1 MNMMIPSG
9 MRKMILCLSVAV
21 LSLICC
27 DAYALSI
34 SDANVRNVL
43 HRLDREIGRR
53 HLYIDAHQARIDS
66 FGLCYGKGTSD
77 LGRKLD
83 VAMKLADEYTA
94 FNADSALSYYS
105 RGYDMACGL
114 GNDSAA
120 MAFRLKRATYLPLA
134 GFIKDAVDEY
144 CKIGEGNVP
153 ESLKELYYDCGR
165 QMYSYI
171 ASFYKNYPEV
181 NDYWNKLAMAA
192 QSELIALLDESSPKY
207 KLNMGEYHYAH
218 GDYSKA
224 EVILVDLLESLPE
237 ESNMF
242 ARASHIVANIAKN
255 KGNRNKYI
263 YFLTLSAIADVKSA
277 TLEVVSLQELG
288 ESLFLVNDI
297 NRAYNYISVAL
308 TNAAE
313 CHATMRMI
321 QTSEAL
327 PIIESAHA
335 AELESWRNMVYA
347 VMIGMAL
354 LVVGLIVLLLFLHRE
369 MKRMSVLQQTLKQAN
384 DVKELYM
391 SQFLNLC
398 SIYMDKL
405 NQFSKIVNRKIT
417 AGKVDDLY
425 KLTKSGKYVE
435 ESGKEFYNVFDNAF
449 LHIYPT
455 FVEDVNRLLRKD
467 EQITLADGEI
477 MNTDLRILAFMR
489 LGIEES
495 TRIAQILNYSVNTIY
510 AYRNKLKNR
519 AVVRDTFEADVMK
532 IGSIT

>member
-1 MNMMIPSG
+1 MG
-9 MRKMILCLSVAV
+9 KVLLCLYAV
-21 LSLICC
+21 ILSAISY
-27 DAYALSI
+27 DVYALSV
-34 SDANVRNVL
+34 SDANAQDVL
-43 HRLDREIGRR
+43 HRLDNELEHR
-53 HLYIDAHQARIDS
+53 HLYTDAHQARIDS
-66 FGLCYGKGTSD
+66 LGLHYEKETFD
-77 LGRKLD
+77 IRRKLGI
-83 VAMKLADEYTA
+83 AMDLADEYTA
-94 FNADSALSYYS
+94 FNADSALSYYT
-105 RGYDMACGL
+105 RGYDKACDI
-114 GNDSAA
+114 GNDSVA
-120 MAFRLKRATYLPLA
+120 MAFRIKRAAYLPLA

-144 CKIGEGNVP
+144 DKIGGDSVP
-153 ESLKELYYDCGR
+153 EAFKELYYDCGR

-181 NDYWNKLAMAA
+181 NDYWSKLEMEA
-192 QSELIALLDESSPKY
+192 QSALIAHLNESSPKY
-207 KLNMGEYHYAH
+207 KLNMGEYYYAQ

-224 EVILVDLLESLPE
+224 EVILVDLLESLSE

-255 KGNRNKYI
+255 KGNHNKYI
-263 YFLTLSAIADVKSA
+263 YFLTLSAIADIKSA

-288 ESLFLVNDI
+288 VSLFQVNDI
-297 NRAYNYISVAL
+297 DRAYNYLSVAL
-308 TNAAE
+308 DNAAK

-321 QTSEAL
+321 QISEAL
-327 PIIESAHA
+327 PIIGSAHA
-335 AELESWRNMVYA
+335 TELESWRNMVYA
-347 VMIGMAL
+347 VMVGMAL
-354 LVVGLIVLLLFLHRE
+354 LVVGLVVSLLFLRRE
-369 MKRMSVLQQTLKQAN
+369 MKRMSLLQQTLKQAN

-435 ESGKEFYNVFDNAF
+435 ESGQEFYNVFDNAF

-455 FVEDVNRLLRKD
+455 FVEDVNSLLRED
-467 EQITLADGEI
+467 EQITLGDGEM

-510 AYRNKLKNR
+510 TYRNKLKNR
-519 AVVRDTFEADVMK
+519 AIIRDTFEADVMK
-532 IGSIT
+532 IGSIA